1 MHGFPSSEELF
12 TRSRVSSIDGLGLNL
27 GVSPTLENSFSAY
40 FPVGLGAVGSSTPSR
55 TLGSHS
61 HGSMVSSHTHSTRS
75 SSVSNEDECRAGN
88 MSDRAFTNVASVALN
103 EYSDLSD
110 PEEQKK
116 LIADQL
122 FPLVETFK
130 PFLARSITDY
140 LVNNAACSELMEV
153 LQTPDLLLPHYIAV
167 ALSMMSVATSEKN

>member
-27 GVSPTLENSFSAY
+27 GVSPTLADSFGTY

-55 TLGSHS
+55 ALGSHS
-61 HGSMVSSHTHSTRS
+61 HGSMVSSHSHSTRS
-75 SSVSNEDECRAGN
+75 SSVSNEDECRGGN
-88 MSDRAFTNVASVALN
+88 MSDRAFTNVASMALN
-103 EYSDLSD
+103 EFSDLSD

-140 LVNNAACSELMEV
+140 LVNNAACNELLEV
-153 LQTPDLLLPHYIAV
+153 LVTPDLLLPHYIAV
-167 ALSMMSVATSEKN
+167 ALSMMNVATSEKN